1 MAEGVPRGGEERL
14 EDASLDLGRDSRPIV
29 RHLENDLPPRGVV
42 AGGDCEAAGALHL
55 AEGMVGI
62 GHEVD
67 QHLVAIGAPR
77 RRRR

>member
-42 AGGDCEAAGALHL
+42 AGGDGEQHSSAAQTLQRAPNLGRKNHGDGDEQRG
-55 AEGMVGI
+55 EGV
-62 GHEVD
+62 
-67 QHLVAIGAPR
+67 L
-77 RRRR
+77 